1 MKPDTY
7 MQRGIVFIVCL
18 TASLSIWAQT
28 PRKPRMQT
36 SASPAETV
44 YKSWEEM
51 QTELKGKNA
60 VSKKT
65 AQTSLDN
72 MSKSRTGQQASSKN
86 KINT

>member
-51 QTELKGKNA
+51 QTERKVNGDVAVYFNIHSQVLYGYGKER
-60 VSKKT
+60 KIGF
-65 AQTSLDN
+65 QDN
-72 MSKSRTGQQASSKN
+72 IAS
-86 KINT
+86 

>member
-60 VSKKT
+60 VSKKRHRPLLT
-65 AQTSLDN
+65 ICPKVELGNRHHQ
-72 MSKSRTGQQASSKN
+72 
-86 KINT
+86 KIK